1 MELGTFRTWLAQ
13 VDDLTVAQRL
23 ELEEVLAGRPPR
35 AAVAAVIEA
44 DLDAHRGCPHCGHDK
59 VVCCGKDDGLQR
71 FRCKECSKSFNA
83 LTGTP
88 LARLRKKE
96 CWLNFGQSLSEG
108 ETVVTSAE
116 RCGVAVST
124 AFRWRHRFLT
134 SQEVSPTLTGI
145 VEADETFVLL
155 SYKGS
160 RAWEQAKKG
169 QPDVE
174 VPDRKARK
182 RGGKATKPGMSHE
195 QVPILVASDR
205 GRGVISAVLQVDTGD
220 AIKDVLD
227 PVLSKDALLVT
238 DGGKAL
244 ARCATKMKVSHEVL
258 NQSAGER
265 VRGELHIQTVN
276 SLHERIKNFLRPRRG
291 VATKYLGNYLHW
303 FHRTGLQHAP
313 TARACLNAAIGG
325 AVGPLL
331 KVAVPT

>member
-13 VDDLTVAQRL
+13 VDDLTLAQRL
-23 ELEEVLAGRPPR
+23 EIEEVLAGRPPR

-44 DLDAHRGCPHCGHDK
+44 DLDAHRCCPHCGHDK
-59 VVCCGKDDGLQR
+59 MVCCGKDDGLQR
-71 FRCKECSKSFNA
+71 FRCKECGKSFNA

-116 RCGVAVST
+116 RCGVAAST

-134 SQEVSPTLTGI
+134 SQEASPILTGI

-174 VPDRKARK
+174 EPDRKARK

-205 GRGVISAVLQVDTGD
+205 GHGVISAVLQVDTGD
-220 AIKDVLD
+220 AIKAVLD

-265 VRGELHIQTVN
+265 VRDELHIQTVN
-276 SLHERIKNFLRPRRG
+276 SLHERIKTFLRPRRG
-291 VATKYLGNYLHW
+291 VATKYLGNYLRW

-313 TARACLNAAIGG
+313 TARACLNAAIG
-325 AVGPLL
+325 AAAGPPL